1 LISSPAPETTTVSFG
16 FKVNSSP
23 GFTLLDNNPQLVS
36 KRMPIETASKY
47 LIRDVVMI
55 DLEATQQQRIVNR
68 KP

>member
-23 GFTLLDNNPQLVS
+23 GFTLLDKNPQLVS
-36 KRMPIETASKY
+36 KIMPIETASND

-55 DLEATQQQRIVNR
+55 DLEATEQRGIVNR